1 MDRPPQRG
9 PYWRPRG
16 TRLPAEKSCNK
27 PPPGRV
33 VLSSKGDTE
42 VPTPT
47 QESARRLDFTEFMR
61 AHQDMVYTTS
71 LRLCAD
77 AAQAEDVAQEVFLR
91 AHKQFD
97 QLAGNP
103 RAAGWLKTVA
113 RNLTLTHLTRYRKRW
128 VFFSQLGSDE
138 GEDEGFEVTVA
149 DTEGAPVPQQVAD
162 GERRRLV
169 EAALARLP
177 EHQRVP
183 LVLFHFED
191 LPYEEI
197 AAQLRISLPKLK
209 TDMHRARAALTGH
222 LARVGIRADELQEE
236 RP

>member
-1 MDRPPQRG
+1 
-9 PYWRPRG
+9 
-16 TRLPAEKSCNK
+16 
-27 PPPGRV
+27 V
-33 VLSSKGDTE
+33 VSKGDTE

-47 QESARRLDFTEFMR
+47 QETARRLDFTEFMR
-61 AHQDMVYTTS
+61 TYQNMVYTTS

-77 AAQAEDVAQEVFLR
+77 AAQAVDVAQEVFLR

-97 QLAGNP
+97 QLAANP

-128 VFFSQLGSDE
+128 VFFSQMAADDGDDE
-138 GEDEGFEVTVA
+138 AFEVSLPDGDSVPVA
-149 DTEGAPVPQQVAD
+149 QQVAD
-162 GERRRLV
+162 DERRQLI
-169 EAALARLP
+169 ELALAKLP

-183 LVLFHFED
+183 LALFHFED

-209 TDMHRARAALTGH
+209 TDMHRARAALAGH
-222 LARVGIRADELQEE
+222 LARLGIRADELQEE